1 MSQHEA
7 RTGQLAIPQNV
18 TCVIAAMGLKSQFHE
33 QNQLLHL
40 YHSAAQR
47 FNLVTTQSTRR

>member
-18 TCVIAAMGLKSQFHE
+18 TCAIAAMGLKSQFHK
-33 QNQLLHL
+33 QNQPLHL
-40 YHSAAQR
+40 YHSR
-47 FNLVTTQSTRR
+47 FNLVTTQSTRW